1 MNWTLFYDIAIIVIV
16 ALGFAGT
23 VWYLMTHNPNYE
35 AKEILRNPWKLFDLI
50 NHAKEQLGQN
60 LSKIKEET
68 KQALDTAKEIKEN
81 VEEIT
86 KQVQV
91 TIEQVKGAATAQP
104 KPAEI
109 VEQPIEVVEPKEEN
123 IK

>member
-1 MNWTLFYDIAIIVIV
+1 MNWTLFFDIAMIVIV

-23 VWYLMTHNPNYE
+23 VWYLMTHNPNYD

-50 NHAKEQLGQN
+50 NHAKEQLGEN
-60 LSKIKEET
+60 LAKIKQET
-68 KQALDTAKEIKEN
+68 KQALDTAKDIKEN

-91 TIEQVKGAATAQP
+91 KIEQVKGAATAQP
-104 KPAEI
+104 KPAQI
-109 VEQPIEVVEPKEEN
+109 VEEAIEVVESKEGD

>member
-1 MNWTLFYDIAIIVIV
+1 MNWTLFYDIAMIVIV

-23 VWYLMTHNPNYE
+23 VWYLMTHNPNYD

-50 NHAKEQLGQN
+50 NHAKEHLGEN
-60 LSKIKEET
+60 LAKIKQET

-109 VEQPIEVVEPKEEN
+109 VEEAIEVVEPKEED

>member
-1 MNWTLFYDIAIIVIV
+1 MNWTLFYDIAMIVII

-50 NHAKEQLGQN
+50 NHAKEQLGEN
-60 LSKIKEET
+60 LTKIKEET

-91 TIEQVKGAATAQP
+91 TIEQVKGAAQP
-104 KPAEI
+104 KPAQI
-109 VEQPIEVVEPKEEN
+109 VKQPIEVVEPKEGD

>member
-1 MNWTLFYDIAIIVIV
+1 MNWTLFFDFAMIVIV
-16 ALGFAGT
+16 ALGFAAT

-50 NHAKEQLGQN
+50 NHAKEHLTDN
-60 LSKIKEET
+60 LAKIKEET
-68 KQALDTAKEIKEN
+68 KQAIDTAKEIKES

-86 KQVQV
+86 KQVQEA
-91 TIEQVKGAATAQP
+91 IEQVKDAATAQP
-104 KPAEI
+104 ETVQIP
-109 VEQPIEVVEPKEEN
+109 EQPVEVIEIKEEY